1 MTGGTRDSYV
11 SLAAIR
17 TAIVAQFK
25 MFPCICFDCDSTLS
39 ALEGIDELAKRAGR
53 EADIAPLT
61 TAAMDGLIP
70 IEEIYARRLEIL
82 RPDRTA
88 LVWLGQ
94 RYIETQ
100 VEGARAAVAAL
111 QQAGRKV
118 FVVSGGL
125 KSPVVALAARLGIA
139 SDYVRAVDVYLD
151 ERGDYRGFENESPLT
166 RSDGKAR
173 IAAELAAEYGPVA
186 LVGDGV
192 TDVAAQS
199 GGAFVVGFGGV
210 VRREAVVK
218 GANAFIEG
226 PSLLDVSALIL
237 G

>member
-1 MTGGTRDSYV
+1 M
-11 SLAAIR
+11 
-17 TAIVAQFK
+17 AQFK

-39 ALEGIDELAKRAGR
+39 AIEGIDELAKRAGR
-53 EADIAPLT
+53 EAEIAPLT
-61 TAAMDGLIP
+61 TAAMDGLMP
-70 IEEIYARRLEIL
+70 IEDIYARRLEIL
-82 RPDRTA
+82 RPDREV
-88 LVWLGQ
+88 LRWLGQ

-111 QQAGRKV
+111 QKAGRKV
-118 FVVSGGL
+118 FIVSGGL
-125 KSPVVALAARLGIA
+125 KGPVVALATTLGIA
-139 SDYVRAVDVYLD
+139 SDDVRAVDVYCD
-151 ERGDYRGFENESPLT
+151 ERGAYRGFEQDSPLT

-173 IAAELAAEYGPVA
+173 VAADLASRHGPVV

-218 GANAFIEG
+218 GADIFVEG
-226 PSLLDVSALIL
+226 PSLLEVATRLL
-237 G
+237 A

>member
-1 MTGGTRDSYV
+1 M
-11 SLAAIR
+11 
-17 TAIVAQFK
+17 AQFK

-39 ALEGIDELAKRAGR
+39 SIEGIDELAKRAGR
-53 EADIAPLT
+53 EDEIAPLT

-70 IEEIYARRLEIL
+70 IESVYARRLEIL
-82 RPDRTA
+82 RPDRA
-88 LVWLGQ
+88 GLDWLSQ

-100 VEGARAAVAAL
+100 VDGARAAVAAL
-111 QQAGRKV
+111 QEADRKV

-125 KSPVVALAARLGIA
+125 KGPVVALAGALGIA
-139 SDYVRAVDVYLD
+139 PKYVHAVEVYLD
-151 ERGDYRGFENESPLT
+151 ENGGYQGFDHASPLT

-173 IAAELAAEYGPVA
+173 VAAELAVQYGPVA

-199 GGAFVVGFGGV
+199 GGAFIVGFGGV

-218 GANAFIEG
+218 SADAFIEG

-237 G
+237 S

>member
-1 MTGGTRDSYV
+1 M
-11 SLAAIR
+11 AE
-17 TAIVAQFK
+17 FK

-39 ALEGIDELAKRAGR
+39 TIEGIDELATRAGR

-70 IEEIYARRLEIL
+70 IEDIYARRLEIL
-82 RPDRTA
+82 RPDRAA
-88 LVWLGQ
+88 LDWLGQ

-111 QQAGRKV
+111 QHAGRKV

-125 KSPVVALAARLGIA
+125 RGPVVALATTLGID
-139 SDYVRAVDVYLD
+139 SHDVWAVDVYVD
-151 ERGDYRGFENESPLT
+151 ERGDYRGFEQESPLT

-173 IAAELAAEYGPVA
+173 VVADLAAKYGPVA

-192 TDVAAQS
+192 TDVAAQN
-199 GGAFVVGFGGV
+199 GGAYVVGFGGV

-218 GANAFIEG
+218 GADLFVEG
-226 PSLLDVSALIL
+226 PSLLDVAARIL
-237 G
+237 A

>member
-1 MTGGTRDSYV
+1 M
-11 SLAAIR
+11 
-17 TAIVAQFK
+17 AQFK

-39 ALEGIDELAKRAGR
+39 TIEGIDELAKRAGR

-70 IEEIYARRLEIL
+70 IEDIYARRLEIL
-82 RPDRTA
+82 RPDRAA
-88 LVWLGQ
+88 LDWLGQ

-125 KSPVVALAARLGIA
+125 KVPVLALAAALGIGPE
-139 SDYVRAVDVYLD
+139 YVHAVEVYLD
-151 ERGDYRGFENESPLT
+151 EHGGYQGFDHASPLT

-173 IAAELAAEYGPVA
+173 IAADIAAEFGAVV

-218 GANAFIEG
+218 SADAFVEG

-237 G
+237 S

>member
-1 MTGGTRDSYV
+1 M
-11 SLAAIR
+11 AH
-17 TAIVAQFK
+17 FK
-25 MFPCICFDCDSTLS
+25 MYSCICFDCDSTLS
-39 ALEGIDELAKRAGR
+39 TIEGIDELAMRGGR

-61 TAAMDGLIP
+61 AAAMNGLIA

-82 RPDRTA
+82 RPNRESLD
-88 LVWLGQ
+88 WLGQ

-111 QQAGRKV
+111 QQSGRKV

-125 KSPVVALAARLGIA
+125 RGPVAALAAELGIA

-151 ERGDYRGFENESPLT
+151 ERGDYREFERDSPLT

-173 IAAELAAEYGPVA
+173 VAAELAAEFGPVV

-192 TDVAAQS
+192 TDVTARN

-218 GANAFIEG
+218 GADLFVEG
-226 PSLLDVSALIL
+226 PSLLDVAERIL
-237 G
+237 A